1 MEVFKTTAF
10 MVILMLLFV
19 SVGFYIGGANGMIM
33 AFLIASAMNFFSYF
47 YSDKLILKHFNALPV
62 SQNSQIYLLIK
73 ELTNKA
79 NLPMPKVYIIDDN
92 APNAFATGRNHENA
106 AVALTSGLI
115 NLMNENEIKAVVAHE
130 LGHIKHYDIL
140 TGSIAAVFAG
150 ALSLI
155 SNFAQLGTIFNKNEN
170 NRPNMITTIALAVIT
185 PLVASIIQMSI
196 SRSREYEADRF
207 SAITTQHPQ
216 WLIDALSKLENYSQ
230 NHAVLKNA
238 DPQTAHMFIIN
249 PFGNVKSNLNNLFR
263 THPTTSDRIQKLK
276 QMTNQS
282 PAARYF
288 NSL

>member
-19 SVGFYIGGANGMIM
+19 SVGFYIGGTNGMIM
-33 AFLIASAMNFFSYF
+33 AFLIALAMNFFSYF
-47 YSDKLILKHFNALPV
+47 YSDKLILKHFNAMPV
-62 SQNSQIYLLIK
+62 SQNSQIYLLVK
-73 ELTNKA
+73 ELTSRA

-155 SNFAQLGTIFNKNEN
+155 SNFAQLGTIKNE
-170 NRPNMITTIALAVIT
+170 NRPNMITTIALAVIM
-185 PLVASIIQMSI
+185 PLVAIIIQMSI

-207 SAITTQHPQ
+207 SAITTQNPQ

-249 PFGNVKSNLNNLFR
+249 PFGNVKSNLSNLFR

>member
-170 NRPNMITTIALAVIT
+170 RPNMITTIALAVIT
-185 PLVASIIQMSI
+185 PLVASIIQMGI

-207 SAITTQHPQ
+207 SVITTQHPQ

-249 PFGNVKSNLNNLFR
+249 PFGHIKSNLNNLFR

>member
-47 YSDKLILKHFNALPV
+47 YSDKLILKHFNAMPV

-155 SNFAQLGTIFNKNEN
+155 SNFAQLGTTFNKNE

-207 SAITTQHPQ
+207 SAITTKNPQ

-249 PFGNVKSNLNNLFR
+249 PFGNVKSNLSNLFR

>member
-19 SVGFYIGGANGMIM
+19 SVGFYIGGTNGMIM
-33 AFLIASAMNFFSYF
+33 AFLIALAMNFFSYF
-47 YSDKLILKHFNALPV
+47 YSDKLILKHFNAMPV
-62 SQNSQIYLLIK
+62 SQNSQIYLLVK
-73 ELTNKA
+73 ELTSRA
-79 NLPMPKVYIIDDN
+79 NLPMPKVYIIYDN

-155 SNFAQLGTIFNKNEN
+155 SNFAQLGTIKNE
-170 NRPNMITTIALAVIT
+170 NRPNMITTIALAVIM

-207 SAITTQHPQ
+207 SAITTQNPQ

-249 PFGNVKSNLNNLFR
+249 PFGNVKSNLSNLFR

>member
-19 SVGFYIGGANGMIM
+19 SVGFYIGGTNGMIM
-33 AFLIASAMNFFSYF
+33 AFLIALAMNFFSYF
-47 YSDKLILKHFNALPV
+47 YSDKLILKHFNAMPV
-62 SQNSQIYLLIK
+62 SQNSQIYLLVK
-73 ELTNKA
+73 ELTSKA

-155 SNFAQLGTIFNKNEN
+155 SNFAQLGTIKNE
-170 NRPNMITTIALAVIT
+170 NRPNMITTIALAVIM

-207 SAITTQHPQ
+207 SAITTQNPQ

-249 PFGNVKSNLNNLFR
+249 PFGNVKSNLSNLFR

>member
-33 AFLIASAMNFFSYF
+33 AFLVASAMNFFSYF
-47 YSDKLILKHFNALPV
+47 YSDKLILKHFNAMPV

-155 SNFAQLGTIFNKNEN
+155 SNFAQLGTTFNKNE
-170 NRPNMITTIALAVIT
+170 NRPNMITTIASAVIT

-207 SAITTQHPQ
+207 SAITTKNPQ

-249 PFGNVKSNLNNLFR
+249 PFGNVKSNLSNLFR

>member
-19 SVGFYIGGANGMIM
+19 SVGFYIGGTNGMIM
-33 AFLIASAMNFFSYF
+33 AFLIALAMNFFSYF
-47 YSDKLILKHFNALPV
+47 YSDKLILKHFNAMSV
-62 SQNSQIYLLIK
+62 SQNSQIYLLVK
-73 ELTNKA
+73 ELTSRA

-155 SNFAQLGTIFNKNEN
+155 SNFAQLGTIKNE
-170 NRPNMITTIALAVIT
+170 NRPNMITTIALAVIM

-207 SAITTQHPQ
+207 SAITTQNPQ

-249 PFGNVKSNLNNLFR
+249 PFGNVKSNLSNLFR

-288 NSL
+288 NLL

>member
-1 MEVFKTTAF
+1 
-10 MVILMLLFV
+10 
-19 SVGFYIGGANGMIM
+19 
-33 AFLIASAMNFFSYF
+33 
-47 YSDKLILKHFNALPV
+47 DKLILKHFNAMPV
-62 SQNSQIYLLIK
+62 SQNSQIYLLVK
-73 ELTNKA
+73 ELTSRA

-155 SNFAQLGTIFNKNEN
+155 SNFAQLGTIKNE
-170 NRPNMITTIALAVIT
+170 NRPNMITTIALAVIM

-207 SAITTQHPQ
+207 SAITTQNPQ

-249 PFGNVKSNLNNLFR
+249 PFGNVKSNLSNLFR

>member
-19 SVGFYIGGANGMIM
+19 SVGFYIGGTNGMIM

-47 YSDKLILKHFNALPV
+47 YSDKLILKHFNAMPV
-62 SQNSQIYLLIK
+62 SQNSQIYLLVK

-155 SNFAQLGTIFNKNEN
+155 SNFAQLGTIKNE
-170 NRPNMITTIALAVIT
+170 NRPNMITTIALAVIM

-207 SAITTQHPQ
+207 SAITTQNPQ

-249 PFGNVKSNLNNLFR
+249 PFGHIKSNLNNLFR

>member
-19 SVGFYIGGANGMIM
+19 SVGFYIGGTNGMIM
-33 AFLIASAMNFFSYF
+33 AFLIALAMNFFSYF
-47 YSDKLILKHFNALPV
+47 YSDKLILKHFNAMPV
-62 SQNSQIYLLIK
+62 SQNSQIYLLVK
-73 ELTNKA
+73 RLTSRA

-155 SNFAQLGTIFNKNEN
+155 SNFAQLGTIKNE
-170 NRPNMITTIALAVIT
+170 NRPNMITTIALAVIM

-207 SAITTQHPQ
+207 SAITTQNPQ

-249 PFGNVKSNLNNLFR
+249 PFGNVKSNLSNLFR

>member
-19 SVGFYIGGANGMIM
+19 SVGFYIGGTNGMIM
-33 AFLIASAMNFFSYF
+33 AFLIALAMNFFSYF
-47 YSDKLILKHFNALPV
+47 YSDKLILKHFNAMPV
-62 SQNSQIYLLIK
+62 SQNSQIYLLVK
-73 ELTNKA
+73 ELTSRA

-155 SNFAQLGTIFNKNEN
+155 SNFAQLGTIKNE
-170 NRPNMITTIALAVIT
+170 NRPNMITTIALAVIM

-207 SAITTQHPQ
+207 SAITTQNPQ

-249 PFGNVKSNLNNLFR
+249 PFGNVKSNLSNLFR

-288 NSL
+288 NLL

>member
-19 SVGFYIGGANGMIM
+19 SVGFYIGGTNGMIM
-33 AFLIASAMNFFSYF
+33 AFLIALAMNFFSYF
-47 YSDKLILKHFNALPV
+47 YSDKLILKHFNAMPV
-62 SQNSQIYLLIK
+62 SQNSQIYLLVK
-73 ELTNKA
+73 ELTSRA

-155 SNFAQLGTIFNKNEN
+155 SNFAQLGTIKNE
-170 NRPNMITTIALAVIT
+170 NRPNMITTIALAVIM

-207 SAITTQHPQ
+207 SAITTQNPQ

-249 PFGNVKSNLNNLFR
+249 PFGNVKSNLSNLFR

>member
-19 SVGFYIGGANGMIM
+19 SVGFYIGGTNGMIM
-33 AFLIASAMNFFSYF
+33 AFLIALAMNFFSYF
-47 YSDKLILKHFNALPV
+47 YSDKLILKHFNAMSV
-62 SQNSQIYLLIK
+62 SQNSQIYLLVK
-73 ELTNKA
+73 ELTSRA

-155 SNFAQLGTIFNKNEN
+155 SNFAQLGTIKNE
-170 NRPNMITTIALAVIT
+170 NRPNMITTIALAVIM

-207 SAITTQHPQ
+207 SAITTQNPQ

-249 PFGNVKSNLNNLFR
+249 PFGNVKSNLSNLFR

>member
-19 SVGFYIGGANGMIM
+19 SVGFYIGGTNGMIM

-47 YSDKLILKHFNALPV
+47 YSDKLILKHFNAMPV
-62 SQNSQIYLLIK
+62 SQNSQIYLLVK
-73 ELTNKA
+73 ELTSRA

-155 SNFAQLGTIFNKNEN
+155 SNFAQLGTIKNE

-207 SAITTQHPQ
+207 SAITTQNPQ

>member
-19 SVGFYIGGANGMIM
+19 SVGFYIGGTNGMIM

-47 YSDKLILKHFNALPV
+47 YSDKLILKHFNAMPV
-62 SQNSQIYLLIK
+62 SQNSQIYLLVK
-73 ELTNKA
+73 ELTSRA

-155 SNFAQLGTIFNKNEN
+155 SNFAQLGTIKNE

-207 SAITTQHPQ
+207 SAITTQNPQ

-249 PFGNVKSNLNNLFR
+249 PFGNVKSNLSNLFR

>member
-19 SVGFYIGGANGMIM
+19 SVGFYIGGTNGMIM
-33 AFLIASAMNFFSYF
+33 AFLIALAMNFFSYF
-47 YSDKLILKHFNALPV
+47 YSDKLILKHFNAMPV
-62 SQNSQIYLLIK
+62 SQNSQIYLLVK
-73 ELTNKA
+73 ELTSRA

-207 SAITTQHPQ
+207 SAITTQNPQ

>member
-1 MEVFKTTAF
+1 MEVFKTTTF

-19 SVGFYIGGANGMIM
+19 SVGFYIGGTNGMIM
-33 AFLIASAMNFFSYF
+33 AFLIALAMNFFSYF
-47 YSDKLILKHFNALPV
+47 YSDKLILKHFNAMPV
-62 SQNSQIYLLIK
+62 SQNSQIYLLVK
-73 ELTNKA
+73 ELTSRA

-155 SNFAQLGTIFNKNEN
+155 SNFAQLGTIKNE
-170 NRPNMITTIALAVIT
+170 NRPNMITTIALAVIM

-207 SAITTQHPQ
+207 SAITTQNPQ

-249 PFGNVKSNLNNLFR
+249 PFGNVKSNLSNLFR

>member
-33 AFLIASAMNFFSYF
+33 AFLIALAMNFFSYF
-47 YSDKLILKHFNALPV
+47 YSDKLILKHFNAMPV
-62 SQNSQIYLLIK
+62 SQNSQIYLLVK
-73 ELTNKA
+73 ELTSRA

-155 SNFAQLGTIFNKNEN
+155 SNFAQLGTIKNE
-170 NRPNMITTIALAVIT
+170 NRPNMITTIALAVIM

-207 SAITTQHPQ
+207 SAITTQNPQ

-249 PFGNVKSNLNNLFR
+249 PFGNVKSNLSNLFR

>member
-19 SVGFYIGGANGMIM
+19 SVGFYIGGTNGMIM
-33 AFLIASAMNFFSYF
+33 AFLIALAMNFFSYF
-47 YSDKLILKHFNALPV
+47 YSDKLILKHFNAMPV
-62 SQNSQIYLLIK
+62 SQNSQIYLLVK
-73 ELTNKA
+73 ELTSKA

-140 TGSIAAVFAG
+140 TGSIVAVFAG

-155 SNFAQLGTIFNKNEN
+155 SNFAQLGTIKNE
-170 NRPNMITTIALAVIT
+170 NRPNMITTIALAVIM

-207 SAITTQHPQ
+207 SAITTQNPQ

-249 PFGNVKSNLNNLFR
+249 PFGNVKSNLSNLFR

>member
-19 SVGFYIGGANGMIM
+19 SVGFYIGGTNGMIM

-47 YSDKLILKHFNALPV
+47 YSDKLILKHFNAMPV
-62 SQNSQIYLLIK
+62 SQNSQIYLLVK
-73 ELTNKA
+73 ELTSRA

-155 SNFAQLGTIFNKNEN
+155 SNFAQLGTIKNE

-207 SAITTQHPQ
+207 SAITTQNPQ

-249 PFGNVKSNLNNLFR
+249 PFGIR
-263 THPTTSDRIQKLK
+263 HIQAHTS
-276 QMTNQS
+276 
-282 PAARYF
+282 
-288 NSL
+288 

>member
-1 MEVFKTTAF
+1 MEVFKTTTF

-19 SVGFYIGGANGMIM
+19 SVGFYIGGTNGMIM
-33 AFLIASAMNFFSYF
+33 AFLIALAMNFFSYF
-47 YSDKLILKHFNALPV
+47 YSDKLILKHFNAMPV
-62 SQNSQIYLLIK
+62 SQNSQIYLLVK
-73 ELTNKA
+73 ELTSRA

-155 SNFAQLGTIFNKNEN
+155 SNFAQLGTIKNE
-170 NRPNMITTIALAVIT
+170 NRPNMITTIALAVIM
-185 PLVASIIQMSI
+185 PLVAIIIQMSI

-207 SAITTQHPQ
+207 SAITTQNPQ

-249 PFGNVKSNLNNLFR
+249 PFGNVKSNLSNLFR